1 MGVEMPISPMA
12 EQSAAHF
19 SRDPYRGVVIVL
31 LTMAFVGTVGAA
43 AGGLGLPNPLLL
55 DAAVTLALSTGM
67 LVGVAVAQTARAKPP
82 QGHDEASVPTP
93 AQPQGSSADVTS
105 TNIARPTVPAR
116 LARWYRDLGGAR
128 QIKVCTATVGVLA
141 ISVTLPLNPSAA
153 APAPVLVVIATALCL
168 CAAGLAFTAAQY
180 LANVEPALFPE
191 GPGLCRGTRVAAWI
205 LISAAVSIA
214 LGLAGQQS
222 AIRILHLAVV
232 LVNAAVCY
240 GLLAVT
246 PAKDKGVA
254 TFPLD
259 IGVLSLLG
267 SRTNIVASVL
277 DAAERQLGIDLRSTW
292 ALTVVRSSVE
302 PLTIGL
308 CLLGWLSTSLTVV
321 RVDEQGL
328 VERLGVPVGGQPLMP
343 GLHLHWPWPVD
354 RVFRIPVQHVQALT
368 VGHEGQEEGG
378 PENVLWAR
386 EHAPNEYTLLLGN
399 GRDLI
404 TVDAAVQF
412 RIADARAW
420 HYHSQNPAN
429 ALRAIAYR
437 AVMRSTVNRTLAEAL
452 SENLIALTARMRT
465 MVQQDADALGLGID
479 VVAFTVGGMH
489 PPVMVASDYQAVV
502 SAELGKV
509 TATVNAQVF
518 RNQTVPAAEAAVV
531 MSENAAR
538 AEGAEALA
546 RAAGGAWSFRTLE
559 SQYLAAPEEYRF
571 RRRLETLENGLAG
584 RHFTVVDTRIQR
596 DGGELW
602 LLP

>member
-1 MGVEMPISPMA
+1 MGVEMPMSPMA
-12 EQSAAHF
+12 EQSAPHLG
-19 SRDPYRGVVIVL
+19 RDPYRGVVLVL
-31 LTMAFVGTVGAA
+31 LTMALLGAVGAF
-43 AGGLGLPNPLLL
+43 AGSLMLPNPLVL

-67 LVGVAVAQTARAKPP
+67 LVGIAVAQAARAKP
-82 QGHDEASVPTP
+82 QHDDEASIKTP
-93 AQPQGSSADVTS
+93 AQPSSRSADVDS
-105 TNIARPTVPAR
+105 TKIARPTDIRVR
-116 LARWYRDLGGAR
+116 LTRWYRDHRGMR
-128 QIKVCTATVGVLA
+128 RTRMWTAAMGVLA
-141 ISVTLPLNPSAA
+141 ISATLPLNPVTGT
-153 APAPVLVVIATALCL
+153 PALLLSVIATALCL
-168 CAAGLAFTAAQY
+168 CAAGLAFTAAHY
-180 LANVEPALFPE
+180 LADIDPALFPE
-191 GPGLCRGTRVAAWI
+191 GPGLCRGTRVVGWI
-205 LISAAVSIA
+205 LIAAAVSIG
-214 LGLAGQQS
+214 LGLAGQQT
-222 AIRILHLAVV
+222 AIRILHCAVV
-232 LVNAAVCY
+232 FVNAAVCY

-246 PAKDKGVA
+246 RPEDKGAA

-259 IGVLSLLG
+259 IGVLALLG

-292 ALTVVRSSVE
+292 ALTVVRRSVE
-302 PLTIGL
+302 PLAIGL
-308 CLLGWLSTSLTVV
+308 CLLGWLSTSVTVV

-343 GLHLHWPWPVD
+343 GLHVHWPWPVD

-368 VGHEGQEEGG
+368 VGHEGQEEGR

-386 EHAPNEYTLLLGN
+386 EHAVNEYTLLLGN

-420 HYHSQNPAN
+420 HYHSQNPAD

-452 SENLIALTARMRT
+452 SENLITLTARMRT
-465 MVQQDADALGLGID
+465 MVQQDAEALGLGVD

-531 MSENAAR
+531 MGENAAR
-538 AEGAEALA
+538 AEGAAALA
-546 RAAGGAWSFRTLE
+546 RAAGGASSFRTLE

>member
-12 EQSAAHF
+12 EQSAPHF

-31 LTMAFVGTVGAA
+31 LTMAFLGTVGAT
-43 AGGLGLPNPLLL
+43 AGDLMLPNPLLL
-55 DAAVTLALSTGM
+55 DAAVMLALSTGM
-67 LVGVAVAQTARAKPP
+67 LVGVAVAQTARAKP
-82 QGHDEASVPTP
+82 
-93 AQPQGSSADVTS
+93 QPRA
-105 TNIARPTVPAR
+105 ARPTDVAAW
-116 LARWYRDLGGAR
+116 LARWYRDFGGAR
-128 QIKVCTATVGVLA
+128 RIKVCTAAAGVLA
-141 ISVTLPLNPSAA
+141 ISFTLPLDLFT
-153 APAPVLVVIATALCL
+153 PAPTPLQAMIATALCL
-168 CAAGLAFTAAQY
+168 GAAGLAFTAAHY
-180 LANVEPALFPE
+180 LADVEPALFPE
-191 GPGLCRGTRVAAWI
+191 GPGLCRGTRVVAWI
-205 LISAAVSIA
+205 LISAAGSIG
-214 LGLAGQQS
+214 LGLAGQQT
-222 AIRILHLAVV
+222 AMRILHLVVV
-232 LVNAAVCY
+232 LVNAALCY
-240 GLLAVT
+240 GLLTVT
-246 PAKDKGVA
+246 RPEDKGAA

-259 IGVLSLLG
+259 IGVLFLLG

-292 ALTVVRSSVE
+292 ALTVVRRSVE
-302 PLTIGL
+302 PLAIGL

-328 VERLGVPVGGQPLMP
+328 VERLGVPVRGQPLMP

-404 TVDAAVQF
+404 TIDAAVQF

-420 HYHSQNPAN
+420 HYHSQNPAD

-437 AVMRSTVNRTLAEAL
+437 AVMRSTVNRTLDEAL
-452 SENLIALTARMRT
+452 SQNLMTLAAQMRAL
-465 MVQQDADALGLGID
+465 VQRNADALGLGVE

-489 PPVMVASDYQAVV
+489 PPVPVASDYQAVV

-531 MSENAAR
+531 TGENAAR
-538 AEGAEALA
+538 AEGAAALA
-546 RAAGGAWSFRTLE
+546 RAAGEAWSFRTLE

-602 LLP
+602 LVP

>member
-1 MGVEMPISPMA
+1 MTDLFAFHSNG
-12 EQSAAHF
+12 Q
-19 SRDPYRGVVIVL
+19 RDPYRGVVIVL
-31 LTMAFVGTVGAA
+31 LTMALLGAA
-43 AGGLGLPNPLLL
+43 SAVAGGLLLANPVLL
-55 DAAVTLALSTGM
+55 DAAVTLGLATGV
-67 LVGVAVAQTARAKPP
+67 LIGVAMAQTSRTRPTKSAAAGSSSLPAEDRA
-82 QGHDEASVPTP
+82 TP
-93 AQPQGSSADVTS
+93 AEVQVIPGGGGAAVSAS
-105 TNIARPTVPAR
+105 RPEVPAR
-116 LARWYRDLGGAR
+116 IGRWYRDL
-128 QIKVCTATVGVLA
+128 IVVKKVRIHTATVGALGSGLVLMLDLPA
-141 ISVTLPLNPSAA
+141 IR
-153 APAPVLVVIATALCL
+153 PAPLVVALAAGLCL
-168 CAAGLAFTAAQY
+168 TAAGLAVTAARY
-180 LANVEPALFPE
+180 LADIEPAKFPE
-191 GPGLCRGTRVAAWI
+191 ALGLCRGARVLAWVLVLAA
-205 LISAAVSIA
+205 LSI
-214 LGLAGQQS
+214 GLAWAGQQTMLR
-222 AIRILHLAVV
+222 ALHLVV
-232 LVNAAVCY
+232 LALNVAVCH
-240 GLLAVT
+240 GLLAAT
-246 PAKDKGVA
+246 RPAAKSAVP
-254 TFPLD
+254 FPLD
-259 IGVLSLLG
+259 IGVLSILG

-292 ALTVVRSSVE
+292 ALTVVRRSVE
-302 PLTIGL
+302 PLAIGL

-328 VERLGVPVGGQPLMP
+328 VERLGVPVGGPPLMP

-368 VGHEGQEEGG
+368 VGHEGEEEGG

-386 EHAPNEYTLLLGN
+386 EHAVNEYTLLLGN

-420 HYHSQNPAN
+420 HYHSQNPAE

-437 AVMRSTVNRTLAEAL
+437 AVMRSTVNRSLAEAL
-452 SENLIALTARMRT
+452 SENLITLTARMRD
-465 MVQQDADALGLGID
+465 MVQHDADALGLGVD

-489 PPVMVASDYQAVV
+489 PPVMVAADYQAVV

-509 TATVNAQVF
+509 TATVNAEAF
-518 RNQTVPAAEAAVV
+518 RNRTVPAAEAAVV

-538 AEGAEALA
+538 AAGAEALA
-546 RAAGGAWSFRTLE
+546 GAAGGAWSFRTLE

-602 LLP
+602 LP